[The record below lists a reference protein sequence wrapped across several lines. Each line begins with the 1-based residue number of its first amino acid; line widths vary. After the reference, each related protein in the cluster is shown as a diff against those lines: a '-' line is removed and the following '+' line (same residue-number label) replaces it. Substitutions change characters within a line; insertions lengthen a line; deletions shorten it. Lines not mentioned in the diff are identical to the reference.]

1 LPGLLRQSD
10 AMRINFDA
18 QGEGVPLII
27 LHGFLGSMDNWRAM
41 SRRLAAHFRVYC
53 LDLRNH
59 GASPHSPIMDYA
71 AMADDVH
78 EFFINQNIDRANLLG
93 HSMGGKVAMQFT
105 ADNPQA
111 VTKLIVV
118 DIVPKKYPPTHMPLL
133 AALSALQLGN
143 YRSYSDVDRDLQGQI
158 PEAPVR
164 QFLIKNLARGTD
176 QTFHWRIGLDEI
188 IANYDTLTQ
197 AVNIDAAIANPTL
210 FIHAGRSGFVANID
224 IAAIRRVFPN
234 AEIVTIANSGHWIHI
249 DAADEFYEYVTG
261 FLLDNN
267 R

>member
-10 AMRINFDA
+10 AMRLNFHA

-59 GASPHSPIMDYA
+59 GASPHSSIMNYA

-118 DIVPKKYPPTHMPLL
+118 DIAPKKYPPTHMPLL
-133 AALSALQLGN
+133 AALSGLQLGN
-143 YRSYSDVDRDLQGQI
+143 YRSYSDVDRALQGQI

-164 QFLIKNLARGTD
+164 QFLIKNLARGADNLLLAHRLGPNHRELRHAHPSRKHRCCHCESDPINTRRSVRFRRQYRHCGD
-176 QTFHWRIGLDEI
+176 PPGVSQCRDRYHRELRSLDP
-188 IANYDTLTQ
+188 YR
-197 AVNIDAAIANPTL
+197 
-210 FIHAGRSGFVANID
+210 RS
-224 IAAIRRVFPN
+224 RRV
-234 AEIVTIANSGHWIHI
+234 
-249 DAADEFYEYVTG
+249 
-261 FLLDNN
+261 L
-267 R
+267 